1 MLLSCSVGITP
12 KLLGSGLLLVFIAA
26 LGVHVCLCK
35 CGPSNLK
42 LV

>member
-26 LGVHVCLCK
+26 LGVRVVYV
-35 CGPSNLK
+35 N
-42 LV
+42 VDQVI